1 MISQKKITFF
11 PYMYFET
18 MLAEPQHSGL
28 PAERCSSL
36 GVDLLDSPVSL
47 GPTDAIPGKR
57 NYMGMF
63 MRVAQDQCQ
72 LEIIQKPMVLRSHTC
87 ESS

>member
-1 MISQKKITFF
+1 MMSQKKITFF
-11 PYMYFET
+11 PYIYFET

-63 MRVAQDQCQ
+63 MTVVQDQCQ
-72 LEIIQKPMVLRSHTC
+72 LEMIQKPMVLRSHAC